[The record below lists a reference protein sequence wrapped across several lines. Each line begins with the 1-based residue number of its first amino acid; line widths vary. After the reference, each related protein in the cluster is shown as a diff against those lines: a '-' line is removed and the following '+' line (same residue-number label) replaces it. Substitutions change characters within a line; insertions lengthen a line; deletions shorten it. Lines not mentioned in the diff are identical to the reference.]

1 MVIKIFAG
9 IGMAFAALIMANFL
23 YYAAEK
29 IKKWRKTG
37 CKIKMLCKPHV
48 YGFYSLWPNDG
59 ELILK
64 CKKCGKVKKLY
75 VDVES
80 LKGAFDEV

>member
-1 MVIKIFAG
+1 MIIKIFAG

-29 IKKWRKTG
+29 IKRWRKTE
-37 CKIKMLCKPHV
+37 CKIKMLCKPHI
-48 YGFYSLWPNDG
+48 YGFYCMWPDGG
-59 ELILK
+59 ELTLK
-64 CKKCGKVKKLY
+64 CKKCGKFKKLY

-80 LKGAFDEV
+80 LKGVFDEV

>member
-1 MVIKIFAG
+1 MIKIFAG
-9 IGMAFAALIMANFL
+9 IGMAFVALIMAIFL
-23 YYAAEK
+23 QYATEK

-37 CKIKMLCKPHV
+37 CKVKMLCNPHI
-48 YGFYSLWPNDG
+48 YDFSSLWPGDG
-59 ELILK
+59 KLTLK

-80 LKGAFDEV
+80 LKGAFDKV